1 MKRKFTKLAAAFA
14 LLAALCVPLGMWG
27 QSPANEGGMTR
38 DYAELYSATF
48 TDVATHSYTQNKTFT
63 LNGKSWTASVSQVNG
78 GVFYLGCNS
87 NNASK
92 GVLNNNSTFADVVTA
107 LRSNDE
113 TYNASYTTA
122 HAYALLFENAFDD
135 VTKIDF
141 DWAGGNN
148 AFQVYLFGDSGSGY
162 EMLGYTNY
170 AESGAAVAG
179 NVEWIGN
186 ATNYT
191 KFAIVARP
199 GTPTTT
205 ATNKTLRAS
214 TFKIYKTVSGETV
227 AKPVISPNGGNFLNN
242 QEVTITCATEGA
254 AIYYTTDG
262 SDPTV
267 SSDLLYTESFTISE
281 TKTVKAFAVKADHDP
296 SEVATAVFTKTT
308 PMTVAEALA
317 ATPQDGVYVSGIIS
331 DITEVSISYKNATY
345 KISDDGTHSGEMIVF
360 RGRYLNNT
368 DFTSTDQIQVGDQVV
383 VTGNLSDYQGTNQLA
398 QGNYLVSLTR
408 PATIVIPAE
417 ALALPCT
424 ANDNGS
430 FAVSYTN
437 NFVAADAEANLYTDA
452 ACNEAF
458 QDDWIILDDMSTP
471 YDAIPYVLEAN
482 PTTTSRTVYMK
493 VTAMDSES
501 NILEKVFT
509 ITQAGQPTYTVTY
522 VPNGGSGTMND
533 PDSPYIAGDIVEL
546 LTNTFTAPEG
556 MVWDSWAVTDA
567 ENNEVTVEGGMFEMP
582 ASNVTVTAQWVAD
595 PNATQYE
602 WVLTDLADLTSTDIF
617 VIVGTRDNESYYG
630 MSNDKGTSTQP
641 SAVAVTIANN
651 KLSSVPG
658 DNIKWNVSGDNTD
671 GYTFYPN
678 GSTST
683 WLYCNT
689 TASSSSNTNMRVGTG
704 DRKMFVLDDDNYL
717 VTNDDY
723 TDRYVSLNG
732 STDWRGYVNTNQA
745 TEISFYK
752 RQVAS
757 TDPAVYTSVS
767 AIDLAYDETG
777 SSFTYSLENA
787 ASEYT
792 MNVTVNTEAQSWLSA
807 TINTTTSTVTITAA
821 VNDGEQRQGIVTVN
835 YLEGEIIKAYEQV
848 TVTQAEFV
856 IDYATLPFV
865 FVGNEDETPLGVTT
879 NVGTYSSS
887 PYLKFDATNKYLT
900 LKLNEAPLSLSYDIK
915 VNGTYGTE
923 SVFDVLTSAD
933 GQAWASLVSYTT
945 LSTDVQTVTHLDLP
959 STVRYIKWIYT
970 NKHSGNVALGNIHA
984 SANYDIYGDVTVAE
998 LTIPADKVCTVY
1010 SPATLNVTTSLTN
1023 SATSSAWEHLII
1035 KDGAQLKTPN
1045 TVNGTVE
1052 KAITGYSNYTGS
1064 GNGGYYLLATPA
1076 TMDACNETG
1085 MWPDAIAEHAGID
1098 FYSFDQNSDDEWRN
1112 YKYGNDHFAGPLAM
1126 EQGIGYLYAN
1136 PNDVTLTL
1144 QTRGY
1149 LAPPTYNYED
1159 HPFIATNENK
1169 NVDVTFINGKDFAGY
1184 NLIGNPFTCTAYLA
1198 DGHDFYR
1205 MNPDGDA
1212 IVLATSNAIDV
1223 CEGIFVVSTSGE
1235 SNVAFTT
1242 TAPTPGDGVN
1252 NNGKIDLNITQGRGA
1267 LVDNARIRINNG
1279 ENLTKFVFN
1288 ENTSRIYI
1296 PQAGKDY
1303 AVVRSAAEGEM
1314 PVSFKASKN
1323 GTYTLNIEAENV
1335 NMNYLHLIDNMTGA
1349 DIDLLATPSYSFEA
1363 RTTDYANR
1371 FRLVFSANG
1380 TNDNEAEAFAYF
1392 NGSSWTISNVGEATL
1407 QVVDVTGRTLS
1418 SETINGNATISLNQ
1432 TPGVYMLRLV
1442 NGNSIKTQKVV
1453 VR

>member
-1 MKRKFTKLAAAFA
+1 MIVYR
-14 LLAALCVPLGMWG
+14 
-27 QSPANEGGMTR
+27 
-38 DYAELYSATF
+38 
-48 TDVATHSYTQNKTFT
+48 
-63 LNGKSWTASVSQVNG
+63 GK
-78 GVFYLGCNS
+78 YLGN
-87 NNASK
+87 
-92 GVLNNNSTFADVVTA
+92 
-107 LRSNDE
+107 
-113 TYNASYTTA
+113 
-122 HAYALLFENAFDD
+122 
-135 VTKIDF
+135 
-141 DWAGGNN
+141 
-148 AFQVYLFGDSGSGY
+148 
-162 EMLGYTNY
+162 
-170 AESGAAVAG
+170 VA
-179 NVEWIGN
+179 
-186 ATNYT
+186 
-191 KFAIVARP
+191 
-199 GTPTTT
+199 
-205 ATNKTLRAS
+205 
-214 TFKIYKTVSGETV
+214 
-227 AKPVISPNGGNFLNN
+227 
-242 QEVTITCATEGA
+242 
-254 AIYYTTDG
+254 
-262 SDPTV
+262 
-267 SSDLLYTESFTISE
+267 
-281 TKTVKAFAVKADHDP
+281 
-296 SEVATAVFTKTT
+296 
-308 PMTVAEALA
+308 
-317 ATPQDGVYVSGIIS
+317 
-331 DITEVSISYKNATY
+331 
-345 KISDDGTHSGEMIVF
+345 
-360 RGRYLNNT
+360 
-368 DFTSTDQIQVGDQVV
+368 FTSTDQIQVGDIVT
-383 VTGNLSDYQGTNQLA
+383 VTGNLTVYNNANQLA

-437 NFVAADAEANLYTDA
+437 NFVAADAEANLFTDA
-452 ACNEAF
+452 ACSEAF

-493 VTAMDSES
+493 VTAMDSEL

-522 VPNGGSGTMND
+522 VANGGSGTMND

-582 ASNVTVTAQWVAD
+582 ASNVTVTAQWIAD
-595 PNATQYE
+595 PNAPQYE

-617 VIVGTRDNESYYG
+617 VIVGDNGSTYA
-630 MSNDKGTSTQP
+630 MANDGGTGKP
-641 SAVAVTIANN
+641 AAVSVTIANN
-651 KLSSVPG
+651 KLSNAP
-658 DNIKWNVSGDNTD
+658 DDRLKWNISSNNGN
-671 GYTFYPN
+671 YTFYPN
-678 GSTST
+678 GSTTT
-683 WLYCNT
+683 WLYCND
-689 TASSSSNTNMRVGTG
+689 ANDGLKVGTG
-704 DRKMFVLDDDNYL
+704 DNKAFAYEEVTITNKEGHYL
-717 VTNDDY
+717 TITPSSDK
-723 TDRYVSLNG
+723 RYVCIYNSQ
-732 STDWRGYVNTNQA
+732 DWRSYKSTGIVKTNT
-745 TEISFYK
+745 TFYK

-767 AIDLAYDETG
+767 AINLAYDQTSG
-777 SSFTYSLENA
+777 SFTYDLENT

-792 MNVTVNTEAQSWLSA
+792 MNVTVNSEAQSWLSA
-807 TINTTTSTVTITAA
+807 TINTATSTVTITAA

-1010 SPATLNVTTSLTN
+1010 SPATLNVTSSLTN

-1052 KAITGYSNYTGS
+1052 KAITGYSSYTGS

-1169 NVDVTFINGKDFAGY
+1169 NVDVTFVNGKDFAGY

-1205 MNPDGDA
+1205 MNAAGDGLIINTDA
-1212 IVLATSNAIDV
+1212 EGGGNAINV
-1223 CEGIFVVSTSGE
+1223 CEGIFVVCAANGT
-1235 SNVAFTT
+1235 VTFTT
-1242 TAPTPGDGVN
+1242 TDPSDASAGN
-1252 NNGKIDLNITQGRGA
+1252 NNGMVNISVAQVVNSRGA
-1267 LVDNARIRINNG
+1267 QPSADYARIRINNG
-1279 ENLTKFVFN
+1279 ENLKKFVFN

-1314 PVSFKASKN
+1314 PVSFKAENN

-1349 DIDLLATPSYSFEA
+1349 DVDLLATPSYSFEA
-1363 RTTDYANR
+1363 RTTDYASR

-1380 TNDNEAEAFAYF
+1380 TNDNEAETFAYF

-1407 QVVDVTGRTLS
+1407 QVVDVTGRMVS
-1418 SETINGNATISLNQ
+1418 NETINGNATISLNQ

-1442 NGNSIKTQKVV
+1442 NGNSVKVQKVV

>member
-1 MKRKFTKLAAAFA
+1 MKKRFTRILAAFA
-14 LLAALCVPLGMWG
+14 LLAFMTPSMVGWG
-27 QSPANEGGMTR
+27 QTVSVNDVLWTEPFGGNPSSGTQFSETTSWG
-38 DYAELYSATF
+38 DYINPTTF
-48 TDVATHSYTQNKTFT
+48 VATDVSSLSYT
-63 LNGKSWTASVSQVNG
+63 SSYAMANG
-78 GVFYLGCNS
+78 GTATNMVEAHVWLNKSVDSYIQISGIKLYNTTKVKISWAQATSGSSTTVYYQFDGTGDFTALSTCSGPNANFESSELSVANHTTITLKFFHPS
-87 NNASK
+87 NNAK
-92 GVLNNNSTFADVVTA
+92 NTRIDNLTLTA
-107 LRSNDE
+107 TE
-113 TYNASYTTA
+113 
-122 HAYALLFENAFDD
+122 
-135 VTKIDF
+135 V
-141 DWAGGNN
+141 
-148 AFQVYLFGDSGSGY
+148 SG
-162 EMLGYTNY
+162 
-170 AESGAAVAG
+170 
-179 NVEWIGN
+179 
-186 ATNYT
+186 
-191 KFAIVARP
+191 
-199 GTPTTT
+199 GTPTC
-205 ATNKTLRAS
+205 ATP
-214 TFKIYKTVSGETV
+214 TFN
-227 AKPVISPNGGNFLNN
+227 PNGGNFVNN
-242 QEVTITCATEGA
+242 QEVNITCATDGA
-254 AIYYTTDG
+254 TIYYTLDG
-262 SDPTV
+262 STPTIT
-267 SSDLLYTESFTISE
+267 STQYTAPFTINA
-281 TKTVKAFAVKADHDP
+281 TTTVKAFAVKADHDP

-317 ATPQDGVYVSGIIS
+317 ATPQDDVYVSGIIS

-383 VTGNLSDYQGTNQLA
+383 VTGDLSDYQGTNQLA

-533 PDSPYIAGDIVEL
+533 PDSPYIAGDNVEL

-658 DNIKWNVSGDNTD
+658 DNIKWNVSGDNTN
-671 GYTFYPN
+671 GYVFYPN
-678 GSTST
+678 GSTTT

-704 DRKMFVLDDDNYL
+704 DRKMFVLDDYNYL

-757 TDPAVYTSVS
+757 TNPAVYTSVS
-767 AIDLAYDETG
+767 SIDLAYYQTSG
-777 SSFTYSLENA
+777 SFTYDLENT

-792 MNVTVNTEAQSWLSA
+792 MNVTVNSEAQSWLSA
-807 TINTTTSTVTITAA
+807 TINTATSTVTITAA

-856 IDYATLPFV
+856 IDYATLPFA
-865 FVGNEDETPLGVTT
+865 FDGGRADIETTT
-879 NVGTYSSS
+879 GLSQENLDSDYASS
-887 PYLKFDATNKYLT
+887 PKLKFKDTGT
-900 LKLNEAPLSLSYDIK
+900 WVILKLNEAPTSLSYDIK
-915 VNGTYGTE
+915 GNSFSGGT
-923 SVFDVLTSAD
+923 FNVLTSAD
-933 GQAWASLVSYTT
+933 GETYQTLATYTELGAT
-945 LSTDVQTVTHLDLP
+945 QSITHINLA
-959 STVRYIKWIYT
+959 STVRYIKWVYS
-970 NKHSGNVALGNIHA
+970 NKSNGNVALGNIHA
-984 SANYDIYGDVTVAE
+984 SADYDIYGDVTVAE

-1052 KAITGYSNYTGS
+1052 KDITGYSSYTGS

-1205 MNPDGDA
+1205 MNAAGDGLIINTDA
-1212 IVLATSNAIDV
+1212 EGGGNAINV
-1223 CEGIFVVSTSGE
+1223 CEGIFVVCAANGT
-1235 SNVAFTT
+1235 VTFTT
-1242 TAPTPGDGVN
+1242 TDPSDASAGN
-1252 NNGKIDLNITQGRGA
+1252 NNGMVNISVAQVVNSRGA
-1267 LVDNARIRINNG
+1267 QPSADYARIRINNG
-1279 ENLTKFVFN
+1279 ENLKKFVFN

-1303 AVVRSAAEGEM
+1303 AVVRSAAEAEM
-1314 PVSFKASKN
+1314 PVSFRASEN
-1323 GTYTLNIEAENV
+1323 GTYTLAVEAENV
-1335 NMNYLHLIDNMTGA
+1335 EMNYLHLIDNLTGM
-1349 DIDLLATPSYSFEA
+1349 DVDLLQTPSYTFDAKTS
-1363 RTTDYANR
+1363 DYASR
-1371 FRLVFSANG
+1371 FRLVFKANG
-1380 TNDNEAEAFAYF
+1380 TNENNAETFAYF
-1392 NGSSWTISNVGEATL
+1392 NGTNWTVSNVGDATL
-1407 QVVDVTGRTLS
+1407 QVVDVTGRTVANQL
-1418 SETINGNATISLNQ
+1418 INGNAELNLNQ
-1432 TPGVYMLRLV
+1432 PAGVYVIRLV
-1442 NGNSIKTQKVV
+1442 NGDNVKTQKVV